1 MLHSVVRTKNALAE
15 TRATRLKSLL
25 SFPAMTTNIAV
36 RWCRKTMESL
46 LHEILPIVVLSLSVS
61 LTAVLIS
68 CVLGMPLGVCLA
80 LSHIRGRSILK
91 ALAFSGMAMPPV
103 VVGLLLYLLLSRSGS
118 LGEWQWLFT
127 TRAMILA
134 QVILDLP
141 FVIGIT
147 LTAVEAIPDELQ
159 FQLRSL
165 GATPWQLRWTLL
177 CESRN
182 GLMLAAMTA
191 LGRSLS
197 EVGAVLM
204 VGGNIEG
211 HTRVLTTAILLETG
225 RGRFAVALS
234 LGAIL
239 VTLAILIN
247 LAFVRLQRQPVR

>member
-1 MLHSVVRTKNALAE
+1 
-15 TRATRLKSLL
+15 
-25 SFPAMTTNIAV
+25 
-36 RWCRKTMESL
+36 MESVL
-46 LHEILPIVVLSLSVS
+46 QEILPIVILSLAVS
-61 LTAVLIS
+61 LMAVLIS

-80 LSHIRGRSILK
+80 LSRMRGRSIIK
-91 ALAFSGMAMPPV
+91 ALVFSGMAMPPV
-103 VVGLLLYLLLSRSGS
+103 VVGLLIYLLLSRSGW

-127 TRAMILA
+127 ARSLILA

-147 LTAVEAIPDELQ
+147 LTAVEAVPEELR
-159 FQLRSL
+159 FQLQSL

-177 CESRN
+177 GESRN

-225 RGRFAVALS
+225 RGRFAIALS

-239 VTLAILIN
+239 FALALAIN
-247 LAFVRLQRQPVR
+247 LVFIKLRRQTSR

>member
-1 MLHSVVRTKNALAE
+1 MASLFHE
-15 TRATRLKSLL
+15 T
-25 SFPAMTTNIAV
+25 
-36 RWCRKTMESL
+36 
-46 LHEILPIVVLSLSVS
+46 LPIVRLSLVVS
-61 LTAVLIS
+61 LSAVLIS
-68 CVLGMPLGVCLA
+68 CILGMPLGVCMA
-80 LSHIRGRSILK
+80 LSRMRGRSILK

-103 VVGLLLYLLLSRSGS
+103 VVGLLLYLLLSRTGS
-118 LGEWQWLFT
+118 FGEWQWLFT

-141 FVIGIT
+141 FVFVIT
-147 LTAVEAIPDELQ
+147 LTAVEAVPEDLR

-177 CESRN
+177 HESRN
-182 GLMLAAMTA
+182 GLLLAAMTA

-204 VGGNIEG
+204 VGGNIDG

-225 RGRFAVALS
+225 RGRFAMALS

-239 VTLAILIN
+239 VTLALLIN
-247 LAFVRLQRQPVR
+247 LVFIRLQRPTLR

>member
-1 MLHSVVRTKNALAE
+1 
-15 TRATRLKSLL
+15 
-25 SFPAMTTNIAV
+25 
-36 RWCRKTMESL
+36 MESVL
-46 LHEILPIVVLSLSVS
+46 QEILPFVILSLAVS
-61 LTAVLIS
+61 LMAVLIS

-80 LSHIRGRSILK
+80 LSRMRGRSIIK
-91 ALAFSGMAMPPV
+91 ALVFSGMAMPPV
-103 VVGLLLYLLLSRSGS
+103 VVGLLLYLLLSRSGW

-127 TRAMILA
+127 ARAMILA

-147 LTAVEAIPDELQ
+147 LTAVEAVPEELR
-159 FQLRSL
+159 FQLQSL

-177 CESRN
+177 GESRN

-225 RGRFAVALS
+225 RGRFAIALS

-239 VTLAILIN
+239 FALALAIN
-247 LAFVRLQRQPVR
+247 LVFIKLRRQTSR

>member
-1 MLHSVVRTKNALAE
+1 MASLFHE
-15 TRATRLKSLL
+15 T
-25 SFPAMTTNIAV
+25 
-36 RWCRKTMESL
+36 
-46 LHEILPIVVLSLSVS
+46 LPIVELSLVVS
-61 LTAVLIS
+61 LSAVLIS
-68 CVLGMPLGVCLA
+68 CLLGMPLGVFMA
-80 LSHIRGRSILK
+80 LSRMRGRSILK

-118 LGEWQWLFT
+118 FGEWQWLFT

-141 FVIGIT
+141 FVLGIT
-147 LTAVEAIPDELQ
+147 LTAVEAVPEDLR

-177 CESRN
+177 HESRN
-182 GLMLAAMTA
+182 GLLLAAMTA

-204 VGGNIEG
+204 VGGNIDG

-239 VTLAILIN
+239 VTLALLIN
-247 LAFVRLQRQPVR
+247 LVFIRLQRPTLR

>member
-1 MLHSVVRTKNALAE
+1 
-15 TRATRLKSLL
+15 
-25 SFPAMTTNIAV
+25 
-36 RWCRKTMESL
+36 MESV
-46 LHEILPIVVLSLSVS
+46 LHEILPIVILSLAVS

-80 LSHIRGRSILK
+80 LSRMRGRSIIK

-103 VVGLLLYLLLSRSGS
+103 VVGLLLYLLLSRSGW

-147 LTAVEAIPDELQ
+147 LTAVEAVPEELQ
-159 FQLRSL
+159 FQLQSL

-177 CESRN
+177 GESRN

-191 LGRSLS
+191 LGRGLS

-225 RGRFAVALS
+225 RGRFAIALS

-239 VTLAILIN
+239 LTLALAIN
-247 LAFVRLQRQPVR
+247 LAFIKLRRQTSR

>member
-1 MLHSVVRTKNALAE
+1 MQALISEIWPIATLSIFVSV
-15 TRATRLKSLL
+15 
-25 SFPAMTTNIAV
+25 
-36 RWCRKTMESL
+36 
-46 LHEILPIVVLSLSVS
+46 
-61 LTAVLIS
+61 TAVLIC
-68 CVLGMPLGVCLA
+68 CVVGMPLGAYIGL
-80 LSHIRGRSILK
+80 GTMPGKSILK
-91 ALAFSGMAMPPV
+91 VLTFAGMAMPPV
-103 VVGLLLYLLLSRSGS
+103 VVGLVLYLMLSRSGP

-127 TRAMILA
+127 AKAMILA

-147 LTAVEAIPDELQ
+147 LTAVEALPEELR

-177 CESRN
+177 SESRH
-182 GLMLAAMTA
+182 GLMLAVVTA

-211 HTRVLTTAILLETG
+211 HTRVLTTAILLETN

-234 LGAIL
+234 LAAIL
-239 VTLAILIN
+239 MTLAMLIN
-247 LAFVRLQRQPVR
+247 SVFVRLQNRFPR

>member
-1 MLHSVVRTKNALAE
+1 
-15 TRATRLKSLL
+15 
-25 SFPAMTTNIAV
+25 
-36 RWCRKTMESL
+36 MESV
-46 LHEILPIVVLSLSVS
+46 LHEILPIVILSLAVS

-80 LSHIRGRSILK
+80 LIRMRGRSIIK

-103 VVGLLLYLLLSRSGS
+103 VVGLLLYLLLSRSGW

-147 LTAVEAIPDELQ
+147 LTAVEAVPEELQ
-159 FQLRSL
+159 FQLQSL

-177 CESRN
+177 GESRN

-191 LGRSLS
+191 LGRGPS

-225 RGRFAVALS
+225 RGRFAIALS

-239 VTLAILIN
+239 LTLALAIN
-247 LAFVRLQRQPVR
+247 LAFIKLRRQTSR

>member
-1 MLHSVVRTKNALAE
+1 
-15 TRATRLKSLL
+15 
-25 SFPAMTTNIAV
+25 
-36 RWCRKTMESL
+36 
-46 LHEILPIVVLSLSVS
+46 
-61 LTAVLIS
+61 
-68 CVLGMPLGVCLA
+68 
-80 LSHIRGRSILK
+80 
-91 ALAFSGMAMPPV
+91 MPPV
-103 VVGLLLYLLLSRSGS
+103 VVGLLLYLLLSRSGW

-147 LTAVEAIPDELQ
+147 LTAVEAVPEELQ
-159 FQLRSL
+159 FQLQSL

-177 CESRN
+177 GESRN
-182 GLMLAAMTA
+182 GLMLAVMTA
-191 LGRSLS
+191 LGRGLS

-225 RGRFAVALS
+225 RGRFAIALS

-239 VTLAILIN
+239 LTLALAIN
-247 LAFVRLQRQPVR
+247 LAFIKLRRQTSR

>member
-1 MLHSVVRTKNALAE
+1 
-15 TRATRLKSLL
+15 
-25 SFPAMTTNIAV
+25 
-36 RWCRKTMESL
+36 MESV
-46 LHEILPIVVLSLSVS
+46 LHEILPIVILSLAVS

-80 LSHIRGRSILK
+80 LSRMRGRSIIK

-103 VVGLLLYLLLSRSGS
+103 VVGLLLYLLLSRSGW

-147 LTAVEAIPDELQ
+147 LTAVEAVPEELQ
-159 FQLRSL
+159 FQLQSL

-177 CESRN
+177 GESRN

-191 LGRSLS
+191 LGRGLS

-225 RGRFAVALS
+225 RGRFAIALS

-239 VTLAILIN
+239 LTLALAIN
-247 LAFVRLQRQPVR
+247 LAFIKLRRQTAR